1 MRGGLYYAAYADF
14 NPRSRKESDVT
25 VFNCMDYQV
34 GFQSTLSQGER
45 PWVYMRLVR

>member
-25 VFNCMDYQV
+25 IRQKLVKEM

-45 PWVYMRLVR
+45 RNRF